1 MLLSKIVACKHK
13 NDPIGTIKVRRKE
26 DTTAG
31 AVKRDGVAGVA
42 GFQKGFKKT
51 LLQILGRGEDI
62 ATNPIPHLKSFL
74 GKCCWAAVI

>member
-1 MLLSKIVACKHK
+1 MLLAKIVACKHK
-13 NDPIGTIKVRRKE
+13 NDPICSIKVRRKE

-42 GFQKGFKKT
+42 GFQKGLKKHCCKYSE
-51 LLQILGRGEDI
+51 GEDNS
-62 ATNPIPHLKSFL
+62 TNPIPHLKSFL